1 MDFPVVDDDQTARQA
16 FCKQTPC
23 KQTACK
29 PPPQNAPD
37 NTQKRRLPQAA
48 TPDLLLV
55 AELCRLAETQE
66 ICAHHLFQ
74 PTQFLQRLGVHPTI
88 NLDKSNGLPTG
99 LFTAQMKGRDIDTVR
114 PAQAA
119 KIANEAGLV
128 IITQI

>member
-1 MDFPVVDDDQTARQA
+1 MDFPVVDDDQTARQDIS
-16 FCKQTPC
+16 QTDPL
-23 KQTACK
+23 QTDRLQT
-29 PPPQNAPD
+29 PPQNAPD

-99 LFTAQMKGRDIDTVR
+99 LFTAQMKRSR
-114 PAQAA
+114 Y
-119 KIANEAGLV
+119 
-128 IITQI
+128 